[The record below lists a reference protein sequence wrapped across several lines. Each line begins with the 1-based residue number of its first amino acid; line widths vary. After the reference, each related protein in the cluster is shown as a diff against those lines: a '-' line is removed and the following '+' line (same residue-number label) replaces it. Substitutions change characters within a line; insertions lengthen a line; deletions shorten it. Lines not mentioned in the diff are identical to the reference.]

1 MNRTDLADLRKEYAR
16 EQLTRRSVQDDP
28 LLQFSAWFDEAMG
41 AQLLEPAA
49 MTLSTADEH
58 GYVTSR
64 IVLLKGITP
73 DGFVFYTNYASQKGQ
88 QLEVN
93 PQASLL
99 FFWPELERQVRVT
112 GTVRR
117 VPAETSWHQR
127 SHPRNPM
134 PTSHRGLLKAGSVPR
149 PPPRAPYCHRA
160 TSWKLQRRNCVSA
173 TPTVTCHVRSGG
185 VATCSRPLPSSSG
198 RGVHRGYTIVS
209 AIDAM
214 EISGTWID

>member
-16 EQLTRRSVQDDP
+16 EELTRRSVQSDP

-41 AQLLEPAA
+41 AQLIEPAA

-73 DGFVFYTNYASQKGQ
+73 EGFVFYTNYASQKGQ
-88 QLEVN
+88 QMEAN

-99 FFWPELERQVRVT
+99 FFWPELERQVRIT

-117 VPAETSWHQR
+117 VPPETSDAYFASRPFESRISAVASPQSAVLPSR
-127 SHPRNPM
+127 DQLEATTQELRERFADGM
-134 PTSHRGLLKAGSVPR
+134 VPR
-149 PPPRAPYCHRA
+149 PEWWGGYVLTPLTVEFWQGRPSRLHDRIRYRRDGDLWHVERLAP
-160 TSWKLQRRNCVSA
+160 
-173 TPTVTCHVRSGG
+173 
-185 VATCSRPLPSSSG
+185 
-198 RGVHRGYTIVS
+198 
-209 AIDAM
+209 
-214 EISGTWID
+214 